1 MEIDA
6 KSLQQKLA
14 SATPP
19 MVLDVRNPPEVQA
32 DGAIEGSVLIPM
44 DQLPGRLAEVPP
56 GREVV
61 AVCKRG
67 MRSYNVANWLRAQG
81 RNAVSLQGGLD
92 QWKAMG
98 LPLKR

>member
-32 DGAIEGSVLIPM
+32 DGAIEASVLIPM
-44 DQLPGRLAEVPP
+44 DQLPERLAEVPP

-67 MRSYNVANWLRAQG
+67 MRSYNVAHSLRAQG
-81 RNAVSLQGGLD
+81 RNAVSLQAGLD
-92 QWKAMG
+92 QWKAIG

>member
-1 MEIDA
+1 MPS
-6 KSLQQKLA
+6 KHK
-14 SATPP
+14 
-19 MVLDVRNPPEVQA
+19 R
-32 DGAIEGSVLIPM
+32 M

-56 GREVV
+56 GREFV

-92 QWKAMG
+92 QWKAIG